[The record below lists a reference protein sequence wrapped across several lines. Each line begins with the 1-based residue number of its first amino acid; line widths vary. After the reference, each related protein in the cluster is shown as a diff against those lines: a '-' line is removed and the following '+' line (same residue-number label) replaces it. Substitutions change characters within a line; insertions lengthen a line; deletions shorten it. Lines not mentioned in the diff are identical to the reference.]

1 MKSTRLLATLL
12 LVAVCAGFSSC
23 EEELE
28 EEPSTIPSPE
38 GGNDSSDLENTYS
51 QYIDDYEK
59 ITCKSFIQY
68 NNDTIAFT
76 GITSKGY
83 LMIDLFQKSS
93 ETKVFEWIDNT
104 KTDTIYKIHQGYGE
118 YKEVKVHSI
127 ELPFIQFHTESSKDF
142 IAMLHFNGSQTLR
155 RALFVN
161 GGQSRMTDCLST
173 VSIFILNWYNN
184 EYCFIHDCC
193 YTFAGDTVYTVKYGE
208 YDYNVDQYGSRIA
221 TNGYGSFQYQFER
234 VSAEEAVGV
243 GIDTDIF
250 NSHYQLRIARI
261 NYKTAQ
267 NTWGKQQYV
276 TLPFEYEA
284 KAKLSYDITNKSSK
298 IWTYKVNITYY
309 DGTKKE
315 VTLNVNIENGAVQ
328 GEDDY
333 NSLLDS
339 YNSLLIVGKWEMTI
353 GNAVATHVTY
363 KNDGTFEYT
372 STEDNSYKE
381 MGKYKIDGNKLY
393 EMFSDEDEWIISDIL
408 LLNSMTLSVQE
419 LEADGVTP
427 TGQKYSYQRV
437 E

>member
-173 VSIFILNWYNN
+173 ASTFILNWYNN